1 VRVINGLLIAM
12 VITGCAG
19 GPYPT
24 SSPFYNIPVGTQI
37 VVLKSLVIPADSAR
51 VYLQHGKVVTPTER
65 DQYEYNCWFLSWKV
79 KETVQTIEP
88 DNFIVSK
95 VQHTDFYV
103 QYKPLIQLAMSEYSN
118 KYLLAMGGATATEYT
133 TELSIHS
140 DNHPDIRQLVCSY
153 WGDPRSG
160 VHITVPQM
168 KAVLGD
174 IAQIRIKP
182 IQQGDY

>member
-1 VRVINGLLIAM
+1 
-12 VITGCAG
+12 
-19 GPYPT
+19 
-24 SSPFYNIPVGTQI
+24 
-37 VVLKSLVIPADSAR
+37 
-51 VYLQHGKVVTPTER
+51 
-65 DQYEYNCWFLSWKV
+65 
-79 KETVQTIEP
+79 
-88 DNFIVSK
+88 
-95 VQHTDFYV
+95 
-103 QYKPLIQLAMSEYSN
+103 MSNYSN

-168 KAVLGD
+168 QAVLGD
-174 IAQIRIKP
+174 IVQIRIKP